1 MGIIGPYREAHSGIS
16 DRWQFVVV
24 LQVGNPAGKMTNL
37 SMKISNIAKHT
48 ISTRNL
54 QKKNRKSADGMS
66 LDGDF
71 GVSSWQVVR
80 PQWWKSANCAMFAGV
95 DCLLR

>member
-24 LQVGNPAGKMTNL
+24 LQVSNPAGKMTNL

-54 QKKNRKSADGMS
+54 QKKIDNLPME
-66 LDGDF
+66 
-71 GVSSWQVVR
+71 
-80 PQWWKSANCAMFAGV
+80 
-95 DCLLR
+95 CLLMVILECHPGK